1 MNFKRNLLSEAVR
14 YGIAAGAVGLISLA
28 AAPAFAQDDT
38 EEEAQSLERIE
49 VTGSRI
55 KRADVEGALPV
66 TVIDRQDLELSGD
79 NSVADFLRNTTF
91 NSFGSFRPQ
100 SGSSAQS
107 VATLSL
113 RGLGSGRTLILV
125 DGRRLPAAP
134 STGQGQ
140 DLNGLPL
147 ASVERIEILSDGAS
161 AIYGSDA
168 IGGVVNI
175 ITRKDFNGVELS
187 VGMGDPKQKGGETE
201 EGSAIFGISGDRG
214 SMIGGV
220 SYNNRG
226 IIFQADRAFSAG
238 GASSYSN
245 ELYAANPAPGTLYG
259 FVPGSR
265 VNGSASQGL
274 GPSLIPD
281 PDACNGPGF
290 SGGANGRCLYDFTFV
305 AADEAEQPNES
316 LFTRATYQI
325 NDDWST
331 YMNASVARV
340 KSFGRYAPV
349 PSSPWPGGQP
359 FIPVG
364 SPNHPAVRFPGAGYN
379 ANVPYFLRHRFAA
392 LGNRDTLIDN
402 NNYNFLLGAEGQL
415 GDFYLDF
422 GVRSTE
428 SKYYEFGRNYVV
440 GGLAQQFI
448 EDGRYD
454 VYNPFQ
460 NDRSTLDGMI
470 ATINRDSLFK
480 IEEIYGSASTDLWEM
495 AGGAAGVAFGVE
507 FRSEDYA
514 DIYDTLQSSGQIV
527 GSAGNSA
534 AGGRN
539 VKAAFG
545 ELLLPV
551 LSNLEVSLAARYDEY
566 SDYGNDT
573 SPKLSVRWQP
583 LDSLTLRASIG
594 QGFRAPTLDI
604 LTAAPSFSADTVT
617 DPQTCVAFGLA
628 PACSVQIN
636 GYSIANPN
644 LSSEQ
649 SDQFSIGVAWDAT
662 DWLNLT
668 VDYYDIKIEDQIT
681 QFTSNF
687 IVSCVRGDQPC
698 PPGVGVLPGNVNPPN
713 PALGLGVARDPTNGA
728 ILYVQRGSGNRGT
741 LNTDGIDANIRTNF
755 DFGEWGSLQ
764 NQLTISYVGDYHFD
778 SNASLVDDPSVP
790 EFRAQLVNQ
799 WNYGDFSF
807 AWIISHIDSTQS
819 TQGQCLGA
827 ASCDDYGYP
836 QRLPSWTTNDLQA
849 TWSAP
854 WNGKLTIGVNNV
866 SNKEPPLDPFAP
878 TGRPFDFNLYDAYGR
893 VPYVRYT
900 QNF

>member
-1 MNFKRNLLSEAVR
+1 MQQTKLRRAIKAALLPTTLLLS
-14 YGIAAGAVGLISLA
+14 AGANPALA
-28 AAPAFAQDDT
+28 QEDA
-38 EEEAQSLERIE
+38 EETAQSLERIE

-66 TVIDRQDLELSGD
+66 TVIDREQLDLSGD

-91 NSFGSFRPQ
+91 NSFGSFRPR

-107 VATLSL
+107 VAQVSL
-113 RGLGSGRTLILV
+113 RGLGSGRTLILI

-140 DLNGLPL
+140 DLNSLPL
-147 ASVERIEILSDGAS
+147 AAVERIEILSDGAS

-168 IGGVVNI
+168 IGGVVNV
-175 ITRKDFNGVELS
+175 ITRKDFNGVELT
-187 VGMGDPKQKGGETE
+187 VGAGDPKQPGGETE

-214 SMIGGV
+214 SILAGV

-226 IIFQADRAFSAG
+226 IIFQADRPYSAG

-245 ELYAANPAPGTLYG
+245 ELYAANPAPGTLFG
-259 FVPGSR
+259 FTPGSR
-265 VNGSASQGL
+265 VNGSATQNL
-274 GPSLIPD
+274 GPSRIPAAT
-281 PDACNGPGF
+281 ACNGPGF
-290 SGGANGRCLYDFTFV
+290 NATATRCLYDFTFV
-305 AADEAEQPNES
+305 AADEAEQRNES

-331 YMNASVARV
+331 YMNASVQRV

-349 PSSPWPGGQP
+349 PSSPWLGGAQP

-364 SPNHPAVRFPGAGYN
+364 SPNHPAVRFPTAGYN
-379 ANVPYFLRHRFAA
+379 PNVPYFLRHRFAA
-392 LGNRDTLIDN
+392 LGNRDNFIDN
-402 NNYNFLLGAEGQL
+402 NTYNFLLGAEGQL
-415 GDFYLDF
+415 GDFFLDF
-422 GVRSTE
+422 GVRSSE

-440 GGLAQQFI
+440 GGLAQSFI
-448 EDGRYD
+448 ANGTYD
-454 VYNPFQ
+454 VYNPF
-460 NDRSTLDGMI
+460 NNSRDVLDSMI
-470 ATINRDSLFK
+470 ATINRDSYFK
-480 IEEIYGSASTDLWEM
+480 IEELYATASTDLWEM
-495 AGGAAGVAFGVE
+495 TGGVAGLAFGVE

-514 DIYDTLQSSGQIV
+514 DIFDTLQSSGQIV

-534 AGGRN
+534 AGGRS

-573 SPKLSVRWQP
+573 SPKISVRWQP
-583 LDSLTLRASIG
+583 LDTLTLRASVG
-594 QGFRAPTLDI
+594 RGFRAPTLDI
-604 LTAAPSFSADTVT
+604 LTAQPGYSADTVT

-628 PACSVQIN
+628 PACSVQVN

-649 SDQFSIGVAWDAT
+649 SEQFSIGGAWDIT

-668 VDYYDIKIEDQIT
+668 VDYYDIEIKDQISQIT
-681 QFTSNF
+681 ANTV
-687 IVSCVRGDQPC
+687 VSCLRGDIPC
-698 PPGVGVLPGNVNPPN
+698 PPGVSVLPGNVNPPVPGN
-713 PALGLGVARDPTNGA
+713 GLGVARDPTTGA
-728 ILYVQRGSGNRGT
+728 ILYLQRGFANRGT
-741 LNTDGIDANIRTNF
+741 LQTDGVDANLRTNF
-755 DFGEWGSLQ
+755 EFGEWGTLQ
-764 NQLTISYVGDYHFD
+764 NHLSISYVNDYHFD
-778 SNASLVDDPSVP
+778 NDPNQIDLPSFP
-790 EFRAQLVNQ
+790 EFRAQLNNQ
-799 WNYGDFSF
+799 WTYGDFSF

-819 TQGQCLGA
+819 TQGQCLA
-827 ASCDDYGYP
+827 AESCDDYGYA

-849 TWSAP
+849 SWNTP
-854 WNGKLTIGVNNV
+854 WNGKVTVGVNNV
-866 SNKEPPLDPFAP
+866 ADKFPPLDPFQP
-878 TGRPFDFNLYDAYGR
+878 TGRAFDFNLYDGYGR
-893 VPYVRYT
+893 VPYVRYQ